1 MDGMNRYLNEQ
12 AMRETIRGGPARYRL
27 PHQATDPHA
36 ALKADDAIGKANMMH
51 RQFTFK
57 LPGLPRLTLKLPR
70 WALLGTLTN

>member
-36 ALKADDAIGKANMMH
+36 ALKADDAIGK
-51 RQFTFK
+51 
-57 LPGLPRLTLKLPR
+57 LPGLPRLTFKLPR